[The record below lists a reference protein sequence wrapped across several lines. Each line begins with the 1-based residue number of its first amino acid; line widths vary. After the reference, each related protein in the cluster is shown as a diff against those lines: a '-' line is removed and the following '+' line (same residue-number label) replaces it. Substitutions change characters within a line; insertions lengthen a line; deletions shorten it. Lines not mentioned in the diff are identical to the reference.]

1 MTNTMNQERERI
13 IAYVCELSGVKPE
26 YFDDWSD
33 EQLTLFFSD
42 LVGWVRK

>member
-33 EQLTLFFSD
+33 EQLTFFFSD
-42 LVGWVRK
+42 LMGRVRK